1 MVIQRAAAVRGGI
14 GDSSSLM
21 KIAFSCVKSVSE
33 HHNIRPK
40 EHQRDSQKADRKG
53 GMGGVNAYGQPDRKI
68 LGFFTPSLREASSLK
83 STFCTWSLPDFFVGP
98 LFKLFP

>member
-53 GMGGVNAYGQPDRKI
+53 GVGG
-68 LGFFTPSLREASSLK
+68 
-83 STFCTWSLPDFFVGP
+83 
-98 LFKLFP
+98 

>member
-53 GMGGVNAYGQPDRKI
+53 GVGVNGYSQPDRKI
-68 LGFFTPSLREASSLK
+68 SVF
-83 STFCTWSLPDFFVGP
+83 
-98 LFKLFP
+98 